1 MPVIKCPI
9 DLCTCKTDDVDV
21 VVAAALLNLHA
32 TTHMK
37 IQQPNSS
44 VKKPDRPK
52 IDLAVETSEAE
63 WALFCSEWDIYKTRS
78 GIKNEEITLELRAA
92 CTTEL
97 RRALYNFIG
106 QAKLS
111 DEPTIKAFICQ
122 MAVKGKNTAVH
133 RHEFYSIAQSAEEPI
148 QSFVGKLRKKAS
160 LCHFVTTCLNAD
172 CETDIF
178 YNEAMITDQ
187 MVVGLYDKECQGEV
201 LSKDIILS
209 TFDMKFDLIQ
219 ALEAGRQAESLLNT
233 SAVSAHHSAYKKE
246 KKSLDHQQIKS
257 TNRSGCGSR
266 DHGRGTKL
274 SRNENC
280 PYWGVTCTKCNKQTI
295 LHPYA
300 GVALAPLPLQ
310 MTLTI

>member
-32 TTHMK
+32 TTHVK

-44 VKKPDRPK
+44 VKKPDRPE
-52 IDLAVETSEAE
+52 IDLVVKTSEAE
-63 WALFCSEWDIYKTRS
+63 WAFFCSEWDIYKTRS

-97 RRALYNFIG
+97 RSALYNFIG
-106 QAKLS
+106 QAKLFTS
-111 DEPTIKAFICQ
+111 DEPALKAFICQ
-122 MAVKGKNTAVH
+122 MAVKGKKTAVH
-133 RHEFYSIAQSAEEPI
+133 RQEFYSMAQSAEEPI
-148 QSFVGKLRKKAS
+148 QSFVGKLREKAS
-160 LCHFVTTCLNAD
+160 HCHFVTTCLNVD
-172 CETDIF
+172 CKTDIS

-201 LSKDIILS
+201 LSKDSSLS

-233 SAVSAHHSAYKKE
+233 STVSAHHSAYKKE
-246 KKSLDHQQIKS
+246 KSLL
-257 TNRSGCGSR
+257 TTSR
-266 DHGRGTKL
+266 
-274 SRNENC
+274 
-280 PYWGVTCTKCNKQTI
+280 
-295 LHPYA
+295 
-300 GVALAPLPLQ
+300 
-310 MTLTI
+310 